1 LKGGG
6 TMSKSIEELTVEI
19 VVAAINSN
27 LKKTNKSVSGGL
39 NAFTT
44 DDIPALIK
52 EVYDTLKSLDSSD
65 SE

>member
-1 LKGGG
+1 
-6 TMSKSIEELTVEI
+6 MSKSIEELTVEI